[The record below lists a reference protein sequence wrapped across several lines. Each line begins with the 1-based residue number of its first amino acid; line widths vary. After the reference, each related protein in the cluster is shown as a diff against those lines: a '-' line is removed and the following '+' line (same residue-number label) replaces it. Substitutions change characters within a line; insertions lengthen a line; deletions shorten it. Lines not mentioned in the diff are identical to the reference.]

1 MNFQKL
7 PDTDVVKQL
16 RSEIIQHFSPHWEL
30 NDRGHRAEHF
40 EEVFQCARYLNDKL
54 GLGFNDVDMLFAGY
68 FHDLF
73 AWSRVN
79 HHLLAYHYFVSTD
92 HPIITMHYHDR
103 PLSRLEVAYGCL
115 EHRAS
120 FKEKFTYKFS
130 ELINSADRGFPGD
143 TQRLFS
149 RVMKH
154 HTDINPGKSADEIT
168 AISLEF
174 IKRKAGT
181 NGYCRYPDIYFSVFG
196 EELKKQQSDIDN
208 LGK

>member
-7 PDTDVVKQL
+7 PDTDEVKQL
-16 RSEIIQHFSPHWEL
+16 RLEIIQHFSPHWEL

-54 GLGFNDVDMLFAGY
+54 GMAYTDTEMLFAGY

-79 HHLLAYHYFVSTD
+79 HHELACQYLLTTD
-92 HPIITMHYHDR
+92 HPLILKHFDFPFSLKM
-103 PLSRLEVAYGCL
+103 VAYACL

-120 FKEKFTYKFS
+120 FKGKFSSVFS
-130 ELINSADRGFPGD
+130 ELINSADRGFPGNA
-143 TQRLFS
+143 QRLFA

-154 HTDINPGKSADEIT
+154 HTDINPGKSVDEIT

-174 IKRKAGT
+174 IKRKAGS
-181 NGYCRYPDIYFSVFG
+181 NGYCRYPDIYLSVFG
-196 EELKKQQSDIDN
+196 EELKKQQADIDN